1 MSNNKSSSSGL
12 GIFSVVG
19 IVFIVLKCVGVIDWS
34 WWWVLSPFWIGIL
47 FSLIVIAIVF
57 LVFLVSELGKRQS
70 IQKFKK
76 TNIAKCIKEAQENA
90 ERKKKENQD
99 KENQEKE

>member
-1 MSNNKSSSSGL
+1 MSNNNSSSSGL

-34 WWWVLSPFWIGIL
+34 WWWVLSPFWIGFLFGISIL
-47 FSLIVIAIVF
+47 LLILSGYFIFGAMEEYEKI
-57 LVFLVSELGKRQS
+57 RR
-70 IQKFKK
+70 KK
-76 TNIAKCIKEAQENA
+76 LA

>member
-1 MSNNKSSSSGL
+1 MSNNNSSSSGL

-19 IVFIVLKCVGVIDWS
+19 IVFIVLKCVGVINWS
-34 WWWVLSPFWIGIL
+34 WWWVLSPFWIGFLFGISIL
-47 FSLIVIAIVF
+47 LLILSGYFIFGAMEEYEKIRRRK
-57 LVFLVSELGKRQS
+57 L
-70 IQKFKK
+70 
-76 TNIAKCIKEAQENA
+76 A

>member
-1 MSNNKSSSSGL
+1 MSNNNSSSSGL

-34 WWWVLSPFWIGIL
+34 WWWVLSPFWIGFLFGISIL
-47 FSLIVIAIVF
+47 LLILSGYFICGAMEEYEKI
-57 LVFLVSELGKRQS
+57 RR
-70 IQKFKK
+70 KK
-76 TNIAKCIKEAQENA
+76 LA

>member
-1 MSNNKSSSSGL
+1 MSDNNSSSSGL

-34 WWWVLSPFWIGIL
+34 WWWVLSPFWIGFLFCISIALIIL
-47 FSLIVIAIVF
+47 LYYFINGAMD
-57 LVFLVSELGKRQS
+57 EY
-70 IQKFKK
+70 KK
-76 TNIAKCIKEAQENA
+76 IRRIKLA

-99 KENQEKE
+99 KENQAKE

>member
-1 MSNNKSSSSGL
+1 MSNNNSSSSGL

-34 WWWVLSPFWIGIL
+34 WWWVLSPFWIGFLFGISIL
-47 FSLIVIAIVF
+47 LLILSGYFIFGAMEEYEKIRRRK
-57 LVFLVSELGKRQS
+57 L
-70 IQKFKK
+70 
-76 TNIAKCIKEAQENA
+76 A